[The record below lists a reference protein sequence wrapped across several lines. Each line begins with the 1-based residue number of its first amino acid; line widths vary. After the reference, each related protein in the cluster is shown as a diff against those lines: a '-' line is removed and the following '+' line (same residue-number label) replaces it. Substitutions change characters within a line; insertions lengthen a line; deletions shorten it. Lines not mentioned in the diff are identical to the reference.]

1 MNRNRNQ
8 WALRIAVGAILAAPL
23 PGWPQES
30 APAGGKNGNMTVEAK
45 VVIGTRYDSSQRRDP
60 FLNPL
65 LLRKKVDEL
74 NEEVS
79 LGQPPPGISG
89 MYISE
94 VTLAGVSLRDDGK
107 TAVFKGQDKR
117 AYFLQEGD
125 RLFDG
130 YLRKIEPD
138 SVVLVRETKLK
149 SGKLITEEV
158 QKRLRTP

>member
-8 WALRIAVGAILAAPL
+8 WALRIAVGTLLAGPL
-23 PGWPQES
+23 PGWPQET
-30 APAGGKNGNMTVEAK
+30 AQAGKNGSLTVEANAA
-45 VVIGTRYDSSQRRDP
+45 VLSRYDSGQRRDP

-65 LLRKKVDEL
+65 LLRKKIDEL
-74 NEEVS
+74 NEEVP

-149 SGKLITEEV
+149 SGKLITEEI